1 MKQSKKNDINTSEA
15 LSQDP
20 DIDINIQDSDGK
32 TAVIVA
38 AEKGRFYFTATLAGR
53 GADIYHKDKAGKNAL
68 EYAQQTMSNDELE
81 FITTTS
87 ERYKKKADENG
98 LKLIQIIKQINLLRE
113 NGRDGGPQIKKA
125 HDFLKENLKE
135 INVNAQDD
143 EGNSPLMA
151 AAYASNLELVQE
163 LLKARANPHL
173 VNKAGEDALVRA
185 VKAPYVPRLASDIGI
200 YLIEKYP
207 DLIKKNPQAIMVAAS
222 YGNMELV
229 TALLKAGADLSVKDP
244 IRGNSLLLIANP
256 LNRIAI
262 LNSITDAT
270 KKKDLI
276 NMADNRGNTI
286 LMQAARDDAGSFIDG
301 LLKDGAHIDAQNEDD
316 DTALMIAAQR
326 GRPWAARKLVELGA
340 DTKRIKNKE
349 GKTALDL
356 LQASGNVSVRDLAEK
371 IKATSALA
379 ALIVEQELSNLYTA
393 LNTLAQTMKA

>member
-1 MKQSKKNDINTSEA
+1 
-15 LSQDP
+15 
-20 DIDINIQDSDGK
+20 
-32 TAVIVA
+32 
-38 AEKGRFYFTATLAGR
+38 
-53 GADIYHKDKAGKNAL
+53 
-68 EYAQQTMSNDELE
+68 
-81 FITTTS
+81 
-87 ERYKKKADENG
+87 
-98 LKLIQIIKQINLLRE
+98 
-113 NGRDGGPQIKKA
+113 
-125 HDFLKENLKE
+125 
-135 INVNAQDD
+135 
-143 EGNSPLMA
+143 
-151 AAYASNLELVQE
+151 
-163 LLKARANPHL
+163 
-173 VNKAGEDALVRA
+173 
-185 VKAPYVPRLASDIGI
+185 
-200 YLIEKYP
+200 
-207 DLIKKNPQAIMVAAS
+207 MVAAS

-229 TALLKAGADLSVKDP
+229 IALLKAGADLSVKDP

-301 LLKDGAHIDAQNEDD
+301 LLKDGAHIDAQNEDA